1 MDTDELCKICDISNA
16 LKTKYEARLLK
27 EYSRIQEKII
37 RALDTAPFC
46 KTYLGARK
54 YVNRAKRLRKKAEAI
69 KYRICAMNREIVAL
83 YSNMP
88 VYSGTVKRG
97 KFDALRSKEA
107 PPKTGKTALQA
118 DAEIKE
124 RLNNDDNGS

>member
-27 EYSRIQEKII
+27 KYSRILEKIV
-37 RALDTAPFC
+37 RALDTALFC

-69 KYRICAMNREIVAL
+69 KYRIWAMNREIVAL
-83 YSNMP
+83 YSNVP
-88 VYSGTVKRG
+88 VYSGTVKVG
-97 KFDALRSKEA
+97 KYVVIPSKEGQ
-107 PPKTGKTALQA
+107 PKTSKTALQA

-124 RLNNDDNGS
+124 RLNNDDN

>member
-1 MDTDELCKICDISNA
+1 MKTDELCKICDISNA

-69 KYRICAMNREIVAL
+69 KYRLCAMNREIVAL

-88 VYSGTVKRG
+88 VYSGTVKSG
-97 KFDALRSKEA
+97 KHYMMSKET

-118 DAEIKE
+118 DAELKKE
-124 RLNNDDNGS
+124 FDNDDNGS